1 MELAALYVYALLVGS
16 VPTAYIIARFV
27 KGVDIRTLGSG
38 NVGGSN
44 LFEQVGGRW
53 LIPLGLFEL
62 FAKGGSP
69 LWIGMYVLDLE
80 RSSMMLTGLPLVA
93 IAGNNWSLYLKF
105 TGGRGIAVALGALFA
120 LGLNEWCQLL
130 ILFSG
135 IGLAGWFITRSSG
148 VWVFIS
154 LLLLP
159 VWSVLLGEPLAVTWF
174 CVGLLGLV
182 TLKRLTSNWN
192 PPASGVPLHEVY
204 FNRLFRDRDVA
215 RREDW
220 LERSPSDR
228 RQEQP

>member
-16 VPTAYIIARFV
+16 VPTAYLIGRLV
-27 KGVDIRTLGSG
+27 KGIDIRGFGSG

-44 LFEQVGGRW
+44 LFEAVGGRW

-69 LWIGMYVLDLE
+69 LWIGLYVLDLD
-80 RSSMMLTGLPLVA
+80 RSSILLTGLPLAA

-130 ILFSG
+130 IIFSG
-135 IGLAGWFITRSSG
+135 IGLTGWFITRSSG

-159 VWSVLLGEPLAVTWF
+159 VWSVLLGQPLAVTWF

-192 PPASGVPLHEVY
+192 PPPPGEPLLHVY
-204 FNRLFRDRDVA
+204 FNRLLRDRDVA

-220 LERSPSDR
+220 IQR
-228 RQEQP
+228 RPADHAQEQP

>member
-16 VPTAYIIARFV
+16 VPTAYIIGRAVR
-27 KGVDIRTLGSG
+27 GIDIRTFGSG
-38 NVGGSN
+38 NIGGSN
-44 LFEQVGGRW
+44 LFETVGGRW
-53 LIPLGLFEL
+53 LVPLGLFEL
-62 FAKGGSP
+62 FAKGGSS
-69 LWIGMYVLDLE
+69 LWIGMYVLDLD
-80 RSSMMLTGLPLVA
+80 RSSILLTGLPLAA

-105 TGGRGIAVALGALFA
+105 TGGRGIAVALGALFV

-135 IGLAGWFITRSSG
+135 IGLAGWFIFRSSG
-148 VWVFIS
+148 VWVYIS

-159 VWSVLLGEPLAVTWF
+159 VWSIILGEPLAVTWF

-192 PPASGVPLHEVY
+192 PPPHGTPRSHVY
-204 FNRLFRDRDVA
+204 FNRLFRDRDLA

-220 LERSPSDR
+220 LERRPSDR

>member
-1 MELAALYVYALLVGS
+1 MELAALYVYALLIGS
-16 VPTAYIIARFV
+16 VPTAYIIARVV
-27 KGVDIRTLGSG
+27 KGIDIRGFGSG

-44 LFEQVGGRW
+44 LFESVGGRW

-62 FAKGGSP
+62 FAKGGSS
-69 LWIGMYVLDLE
+69 LWIGMYVLDLD
-80 RSSMMLTGLPLVA
+80 RSSILLTGLPLAA

-105 TGGRGIAVALGALFA
+105 TGGRGIAVALGALFV

-135 IGLAGWFITRSSG
+135 IGLGGWFITRSSG
-148 VWVFIS
+148 VWVYIS

-192 PPASGVPLHEVY
+192 PPTSGVPLREVY

-220 LERSPSDR
+220 LERGPSDR